1 MDLRTL
7 NSGDGLRQSKS
18 NVILQL
24 KYLHHGMILCLC
36 NVDRCMGCLVTAGAC
51 NTSGKSPAPARQ
63 TCGRCQKVAAI
74 CHTREGGSC
83 GWWLPLSGSKCH
95 GEKRGVRLENLAL
108 AWWISMSL
116 GGQNW

>member
-36 NVDRCMGCLVTAGAC
+36 NVGVWLQL
-51 NTSGKSPAPARQ
+51 APAIQVVKARHPRVKHVGDVRKLQ
-63 TCGRCQKVAAI
+63 LSAIPEKVDLVVGGFPCQDLSVMGK
-74 CHTREGGSC
+74 REG
-83 GWWLPLSGSKCH
+83 
-95 GEKRGVRLENLAL
+95 
-108 AWWISMSL
+108 
-116 GGQNW
+116 